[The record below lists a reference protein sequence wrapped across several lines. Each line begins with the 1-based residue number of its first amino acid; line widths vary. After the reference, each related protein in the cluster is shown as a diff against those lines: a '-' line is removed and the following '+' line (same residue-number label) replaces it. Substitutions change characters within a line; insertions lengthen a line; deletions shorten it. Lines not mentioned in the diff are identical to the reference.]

1 MPPKE
6 LVNATGDTLKSNSL
20 VPGNVHGSQY
30 PVGSILANKYIPS
43 LPLRPTLYLSP
54 YSLVGGVLG
63 GLWGYEIAKR
73 RRHNCLITTK
83 YVADFNYGYVFW
95 GGVLGACLGGV
106 TRKLIIW

>member
-1 MPPKE
+1 MTSGNTPKRTP
-6 LVNATGDTLKSNSL
+6 VFTPSIG
-20 VPGNVHGSQY
+20 GSQY
-30 PVGSILANKYIPS
+30 PAGGLLAKKHIPS

-73 RRHNCLITTK
+73 RRHNCLSTTK

-95 GGVLGACLGGV
+95 GGVVGACLGGV
-106 TRKLIIW
+106 IRKVVIW